1 MAYNV
6 YFEDVEVGQEVPAF
20 ERETDFMNWNRYA
33 AVNDEFVYLHM
44 DDSVAKSAGQGEAFG
59 MGNLRWAYVMNALS
73 DWIGDEA
80 EVRELSMQFR
90 AINRKHDVLTTQATV
105 TKKEIEDGEHRV
117 YLDVNVVNQD
127 GEAGAPGVA
136 VVVLPSREG

>member
-1 MAYNV
+1 MTYNV
-6 YFEDVEVGQEVPAF
+6 YFEDVEVGQEVPAV

-44 DDSVAKSAGQGEAFG
+44 DDEVAKAAGQGEAFG
-59 MGNLRWAYVMNALS
+59 MGNLRWAYVVNALQ

-90 AINRKHDVLTTQATV
+90 AINQKHDVLTTQAVV
-105 TKKEIEDGEHRV
+105 TEKKVEDGENRV

-127 GEAGAPGVA
+127 GVAGAPGKA
-136 VVVLPSREG
+136 VVVLPSRQG